1 MWKTWVKF
9 SHLKRKLY
17 LWEKNCGWHF
27 FWKRLNEHYKWSF
40 YFRMYKMNIS
50 SYQHREPEAINYCYH
65 EGDLRKPYYQ
75 KKSYLTYTIMLLPVT
90 ILDLHKIII
99 CKLSTIYTPFLRK
112 RNVCSHPKAKIY
124 WNLSLIEHGKSVF
137 RSKYLSQGKTAWNE
151 ITERRDFRKK
161 IFSRGLPWSLTSGI
175 TEPCKFLI

>member
-1 MWKTWVKF
+1 MVGEDTFVKDF
-9 SHLKRKLY
+9 ELSFLLLKENYIFGK
-17 LWEKNCGWHF
+17 KIVIVII

-40 YFRMYKMNIS
+40 NFRMYKMNVS
-50 SYQHREPEAINYCYH
+50 SYQQREPVAINYCYH

-90 ILDLHKIII
+90 ILGLYKIIM

-124 WNLSLIEHGKSVF
+124 WNLSINSISSGWKIRKHIYRNST
-137 RSKYLSQGKTAWNE
+137 STW
-151 ITERRDFRKK
+151 RKK
-161 IFSRGLPWSLTSGI
+161 
-175 TEPCKFLI
+175 